1 MSGDRPAAVKVL
13 DIRDGGAD
21 LSFLD
26 KVNRSSAHR
35 LGLTARVV
43 VVDNTESLLANHARF
58 QRLVSLHHVRAV
70 ICVAVGPI
78 DLSGEISL
86 RQSSAFRAAGVTLW
100 VGDEWGST
108 WAGGGAR
115 PEPIVDGKPALPV
128 LVAALGSPQV
138 FDEVY
143 EIVRRVPYQAV
154 CPGVD
159 VVRPRT
165 GGADLDAVRAA
176 LLEELA
182 QHSSVGSGAV
192 TGVPTPPRG
201 RAPIDPVRDV
211 VTAGSEL
218 DVSRRALRDAVATM
232 AERATVTG
240 AATGLVRTG
249 PAVDPEQLRRAAAGH
264 FGALDRMLNLMDRES
279 AGQDAGAE
287 LRRLGVPAADPP
299 DNPRLARLMADL
311 VRDELGRGRS
321 LRDLS
326 TALRRV
332 SNRSMIR
339 DTDVVRGE
347 LASLR
352 QVFEARPAAAAGG
365 VWAIPAAMGSA
376 VSALLV
382 AGVAWTTASAV
393 AGGLAALL
401 WSGLLALFLFRLP
414 GTGSAR
420 GMRAG
425 LLGAG
430 ALAVAAAA
438 YAGWAGAPTEVMT
451 VPTGTAVA
459 AVGLSVVAAVIWRR
473 AAAAW
478 IAALGLPDL
487 DRALTRAEVITAERV
502 ADHVR
507 SLEHRRR
514 LSDAALLLASDGNA
528 LADFY
533 LARSAW
539 HRNPGPGRSAEIP
552 AELRAVLRGDLIS
565 LALRALDEHL
575 RAIGSAAALAADPA
589 GVTTRAE
596 QDLAAYEAFVA
607 GHGVYDRPP
616 MIEDDGFRAEL
627 NQGFWQ
633 NSDAAKRILRSDG
646 RAELTQLCQVGDIH
660 ALDVSWDRV
669 HVLRFAPEPAQRV
682 LLEAG
687 SGVDVVTTN
696 LDMAGLVRLVP
707 LGAGRVTHEYPAT
720 ADGPDEQEHAW

>member
-1 MSGDRPAAVKVL
+1 MSGDRPSAVKVL

-26 KVNRSSAHR
+26 KLNRASAHR

-43 VVDNTESLLANHARF
+43 VVDNTQSLLDNHLRF

-78 DLSGEISL
+78 DVGGEISL

-115 PEPIVDGKPALPV
+115 PEPIVDGTPALPL

-143 EIVRRVPYQAV
+143 ETVRRVPYQAA
-154 CPGVD
+154 CPGLD

-165 GGADLDAVRAA
+165 GGADLDAVRAT

-182 QHSSVGSGAV
+182 QRSRSAGPVA
-192 TGVPTPPRG
+192 GVPGPA
-201 RAPIDPVRDV
+201 RARSPLDPVRDV
-211 VTAGSEL
+211 VTAGSDL
-218 DVSRRALRDAVATM
+218 DVGRRALRDAVAAM
-232 AERATVTG
+232 ADQAAAT
-240 AATGLVRTG
+240 AATTGLVRAG
-249 PAVDPEQLRRAAAGH
+249 GAVDTDRLRRAAAGH

-279 AGQDAGAE
+279 AGQDAGAD

-299 DNPRLARLMADL
+299 DHPRLAGLMAGL
-311 VRDELGRGRS
+311 VREELGRGRS

-339 DTDVVRGE
+339 DTDVVRAE

-352 QVFEARPAAAAGG
+352 EVFEARPAAAPRRVWAVPAAIGSAVAALLAAGAAWASASVVAGG
-365 VWAIPAAMGSA
+365 V
-376 VSALLV
+376 
-382 AGVAWTTASAV
+382 
-393 AGGLAALL
+393 AALL
-401 WSGLLALFLFRLP
+401 WSALLALFLFHLP
-414 GTGSAR
+414 GTGSAT
-420 GMRAG
+420 GTRAG
-425 LLGAG
+425 LLGVG
-430 ALAVAAAA
+430 TVAVAAAA
-438 YAGWAGAPTEVMT
+438 YGGWTGATAEV
-451 VPTGTAVA
+451 VPAPG
-459 AVGLSVVAAVIWRR
+459 
-473 AAAAW
+473 AAAAAAAGLVVLTAVLW
-478 IAALGLPDL
+478 CRAATAWLVALGLPDL
-487 DRALTRAEVITAERV
+487 DRALGRAEAITTERV

-533 LARSAW
+533 LARAAE
-539 HRNPGPGRSAEIP
+539 RRAGGQGRTAEIP
-552 AELRAVLRGDLIS
+552 AELRAVLRGDLVS
-565 LALRALDEHL
+565 LVLRALDEHL
-575 RAIGSAAALAADPA
+575 RAIGSAAVLAADPS
-589 GVTTRAE
+589 GVTTKAAR
-596 QDLAAYEAFVA
+596 DLAAYEAFVA

-633 NSDAAKRILRSDG
+633 SSDAAKRILRSDG

-660 ALDVSWDRV
+660 ALDVSWDHV
-669 HVLRFAPEPAQRV
+669 QVLRFAPAPAQRV

-687 SGVDVVTTN
+687 SGADVVTTN
-696 LDMAGLVRLVP
+696 LDMAGVLRLVP

-720 ADGPDEQEHAW
+720 ADGPDEQEHAR